1 MSEETTPPEPVAA
14 DSGPIWERQPG
25 ETAKAYGYFC
35 TFRDLGS
42 VRTVEAA
49 YRISRGAAPTDTTVQ
64 ASASYHRIARRWK
77 WGERVAA
84 YDTWADRQAR
94 QRRESEHYAELEKF
108 RVGQQTIAKNAR
120 IVGLKL
126 LEKIYAAAKAIN
138 TDSLSPAQ
146 IAQLGNTAARL
157 LDVATNAEAE
167 AVGVD
172 EIRKLL
178 GDIDATASAGARGS
192 VSAGGELFDDWDEED
207 EAENEEDDAE
217 G

>member
-1 MSEETTPPEPVAA
+1 MSDETPAAPEFN
-14 DSGPIWERQPG
+14 GPIWERQPS

-42 VRTVEAA
+42 TRTLEAA
-49 YRISRGAAPTDTTVQ
+49 FRISRGASPTDLTIT
-64 ASASYHRIARRWK
+64 ATSPYRRIAHRWN
-77 WGERVAA
+77 WTERAAA

-126 LEKIYAAAKAIN
+126 LEKIYAAAKAIDTN
-138 TDSLSPAQ
+138 ALSPAQ

-178 GDIDATASAGARGS
+178 GDIDASASAGARGS
-192 VSAGGELFDDWDEED
+192 VPTGGELFDDWDEED
-207 EAENEEDDAE
+207 EDEGDEEDEDEA
-217 G
+217 